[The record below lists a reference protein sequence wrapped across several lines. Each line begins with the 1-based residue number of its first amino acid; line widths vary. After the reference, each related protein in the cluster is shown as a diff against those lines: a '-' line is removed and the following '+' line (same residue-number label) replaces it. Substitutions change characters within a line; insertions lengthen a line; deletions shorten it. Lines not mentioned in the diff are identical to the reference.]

1 MSRMHKW
8 KLDGVERSVLK
19 CTKMMNFHLLN
30 QYSEKVPIVVSIHR
44 ANSVT
49 WNPHKMMAVPLQCS
63 ALLVRE
69 EVQGQRGD
77 IPITY
82 IFITMF
88 LSLHFSIRG
97 LLYDPT

>member
-8 KLDGVERSVLK
+8 KLDGVERFVLK

-30 QYSEKVPIVVSIHR
+30 QYSEKVLIVVSIHR

-69 EVQGQRGD
+69 EVRGQS
-77 IPITY
+77 PLY
-82 IFITMF
+82 IYIHHNVFFCYI
-88 LSLHFSIRG
+88 SE
-97 LLYDPT
+97 